1 VGGAADGGD
10 LSILR
15 RHHDALHQT
24 GGDRAVSETLDIGA
38 RKELLQEP
46 APPPPAARRPRQTL
60 LWTIIGIFLAAQ
72 GIWAIHAG
80 LALRATIW
88 PNTRSVR
95 FQSDMMTLFFLG
107 NGALREAEAQAKL
120 PNLSDVMT
128 GQPPVT
134 VLELHLQNGA
144 GFGAVRHL
152 TVGEVVTGIVHFYDR
167 SLASGMDPFGN
178 QYFGLDYPP
187 LRLAIATFFVRH
199 VQMTHPDLEYFPAR
213 RSGREDTV
221 VPKIEDIMQPMLHF
235 NTACELAAAL
245 AIFPLVWLWV
255 RRGAGKG
262 LNAPVPRYPGG
273 LAAFML
279 ATAGFWYCYVGLSA
293 LPPRATPIVDLIRVV
308 SNDKNASVLG
318 TVDGGRRPAQ
328 WRVEWGTSPV
338 YSNFT
343 PLRMVPGI
351 RQMHVL
357 ATLSPLTKGET
368 IHFRLMA
375 NDAGGTSFTP
385 DEVFTVGGPTVQF
398 DPDPAGGIA
407 WPGWFVWMS
416 MLALFITMVVSARW
430 LPPRHR
436 AWACGLVA
444 SLLVWF
450 DPITILD
457 AHAWPQWDVWI
468 LPVFILA
475 ALLASMEWW
484 ICAGIILGVGCMM
497 KGQILLGGPILLLWP
512 IFAGKWGAAGRILT
526 GFAAGAALVL
536 WPWLIFT
543 DSSRQWIVW
552 FLIGIVLYGDAL
564 LMFRKIRPV
573 RKAHPARFAA
583 VLGILIVSG
592 LICIC
597 CIGDLPI
604 RAVTGVAI
612 VLLMLGLPWLGK
624 GRSIKYWM
632 LAAGSGGVWL
642 AGTLLGGDFAW
653 WKLGFVY
660 GTQKHDEM
668 QMGLGS
674 FANFP
679 SLLLQRYSWD
689 LHQTVGTLAIGWT
702 FPASWH
708 LSHLNFAWSQD
719 LDLKTSLA
727 IVYVVALLM
736 LSFAASVHSR
746 RNDPR
751 ILIALTAPWLLF
763 PILMCQTSERYLLW
777 PSALSAAFVAV
788 STGFS
793 LLHVVLALF
802 AAGMIGHQLLFG
814 DPGRWPGL
822 FNFFSQV
829 YPEAGWMMLLLAM
842 IFFVA
847 AMIPGKRPDGLEC

>member
-1 VGGAADGGD
+1 M
-10 LSILR
+10 
-15 RHHDALHQT
+15 
-24 GGDRAVSETLDIGA
+24 SETLDIGA

-526 GFAAGAALVL
+526 GFAAGALAVA
-536 WPWLIFT
+536 
-543 DSSRQWIVW
+543 D
-552 FLIGIVLYGDAL
+552 LYGFFAPVDRLVSDRNRFVWGRAADVPKDSAGAEGASSAICRGAGNSDRQRADLHLLHWRSADSRGDGSRDCSSHARAALAWEGTIDQILDAGGRKRRSL
-564 LMFRKIRPV
+564 AGRDAAWRRFRVVETWIRLWNA
-573 RKAHPARFAA
+573 KARRDADGTGEFREFSVAAAATIQLGFAPDRRHA
-583 VLGILIVSG
+583 GDRLDVSG
-592 LICIC
+592 KLASFSFEFCLEPGFRFEDVAGDCLC
-597 CIGDLPI
+597 CG
-604 RAVTGVAI
+604 
-612 VLLMLGLPWLGK
+612 
-624 GRSIKYWM
+624 
-632 LAAGSGGVWL
+632 AA
-642 AGTLLGGDFAW
+642 D
-653 WKLGFVY
+653 
-660 GTQKHDEM
+660 
-668 QMGLGS
+668 
-674 FANFP
+674 
-679 SLLLQRYSWD
+679 
-689 LHQTVGTLAIGWT
+689 
-702 FPASWH
+702 
-708 LSHLNFAWSQD
+708 
-719 LDLKTSLA
+719 
-727 IVYVVALLM
+727 
-736 LSFAASVHSR
+736 
-746 RNDPR
+746 
-751 ILIALTAPWLLF
+751 
-763 PILMCQTSERYLLW
+763 
-777 PSALSAAFVAV
+777 AFVCRVGA
-788 STGFS
+788 
-793 LLHVVLALF
+793 
-802 AAGMIGHQLLFG
+802 
-814 DPGRWPGL
+814 
-822 FNFFSQV
+822 
-829 YPEAGWMMLLLAM
+829 
-842 IFFVA
+842 
-847 AMIPGKRPDGLEC
+847 